1 MPSAQVIPSVN
12 FSGATKVDENNN
24 RVTFTS
30 TLTVGDDGKA
40 PSYAPSIGSSTL
52 KISGTGDNITMDL
65 EWGSF

>member
-1 MPSAQVIPSVN
+1 MPSEQVIPSVN
-12 FSGATKVDENNN
+12 FSGATKVENN
-24 RVTFTS
+24 RATFTS
-30 TLTVGDDGKA
+30 TLTVGNDGKA